1 MNSEAVDLSVVLG
14 KIVLRN
20 PVMPASGTFGYGEE
34 YADFLDLNSLGAIV
48 VNRITLEPRMGNF
61 QNRCIE
67 IAGSAFLVTIGQ
79 QNMGVEGF
87 VKEKLP
93 YLRQLE
99 APIIVNVAGSS
110 TEEYVKV
117 TEILSEAEGVDGIE
131 INMACPNLKDGG
143 ISFSASADTTYDIV
157 KAVRNATD
165 LTIMPKLQQTATDIT
180 VLARVCEEAGADAIC
195 PMFGLPSMAIDINTR
210 RSKLGRNLTGA
221 LGGPP
226 IKPIAVR
233 LVWQVA
239 RVVNIPVIGCG
250 GITCAEDA
258 LEFIIAG
265 ATAIE
270 IGAYNLIDPKVTVKT
285 IAGIRKY
292 LIDNGEKS
300 IKDIIGSMILS

>member
-34 YADFLDLNSLGAIV
+34 YADFLDLTSLGAIV